1 MTERTKQCKRN
12 KIIFSILHYLAMLAP
27 IIYFA
32 AFVII
37 TGEVVQK
44 VAMTID
50 IIVVLI
56 LGVLSLFTDVKYRG
70 GLRKTMLW
78 AMIAGIVWC
87 LNRAHTFIIIMA
99 ICSILD
105 ELIFVKL
112 KDRYAELTRTN
123 KELDRRE

>member
-1 MTERTKQCKRN
+1 MTERTKQCRRN

-27 IIYFA
+27 IIYFTA
-32 AFVII
+32 LVII

-44 VAMTID
+44 VAMTVD
-50 IIVVLI
+50 IILVLI
-56 LGVLSLFTDVKYRG
+56 LGALSLFTDVKYRG

-112 KDRYAELTRTN
+112 KDKYAELTRTN